1 MDFTLHLLFE
11 NFCREPQELA
21 FNFKAF
27 TARPQP
33 PPPPPPPPTA
43 TPSNSSDHWTDS
55 YTVQIGADLANAF
68 SKWSVFILVKTK
80 QIKIFLIT
88 PCTSFFCHGFHLT
101 CKQQVSKFS
110 RAGYWLHRFQKSPFS
125 SVCHATGR
133 FLKQFVFLR
142 LQFLNNRSLKPA
154 SFPSVF

>member
-1 MDFTLHLLFE
+1 MDFTLHLFFE

-33 PPPPPPPPTA
+33 SPPP
-43 TPSNSSDHWTDS
+43 TPSNSSDYWTDS

-68 SKWSVFILVKTK
+68 SKWSVFVLVKTK

-88 PCTSFFCHGFHLT
+88 PGASFFCHGFHLT

-110 RAGYWLHRFQKSPFS
+110 RVGYWLHRFQKSPFS
-125 SVCHATGR
+125 SVRHATGV

-142 LQFLNNRSLKPA
+142 ESSFNMTKGGGLKILRGG
-154 SFPSVF
+154 SENF